1 MVGSCIGCACGT
13 CTCDRT
19 TPHKEDE
26 GVVMHLLSVR
36 VCDNDTST
44 SILED
49 WGQVAWGDVL
59 SSELNAL

>member
-1 MVGSCIGCACGT
+1 MVWSCIGCVHFT

-36 VCDNDTST
+36 VCDDTST

-49 WGQVAWGDVL
+49 WGQVA
-59 SSELNAL
+59 